1 MATAKMRPARKPL
14 SLCVLAACVGAVPA
28 IAVADYASTG
38 LFNGATPQ
46 GSGFAGEGPSNNW
59 RIEPT
64 LGLGLTW
71 SDNVRLSNEG
81 KHVADWS
88 LRVEPGFAT
97 SGRTSRSYGSFRASV
112 NANVYASEDSLNRT
126 NLSMYGTGTVDL
138 YERKLLLDASATA
151 SQEQITTLGA
161 PAGGAAYNPNNAT
174 QLTTFSLSPYFRW
187 QWGTRENGEIRYR
200 ATLSDSSNSF
210 LNNSLRQDLSLV
222 VGNGASPDPLGW
234 FVTGNHSV
242 TRYDAANDSKMS
254 DARLYGIYALD
265 AQFKLRADV
274 GYERN
279 NFVSFGGEEQ
289 QIYGA
294 GFEWTPSPRT
304 RVAGMTE
311 KRFFGNG
318 YNYEI
323 NWRGPLSAISATFVR
338 DVTTTSSTL
347 SGGQLLGLLIAYA
360 DSYAKEV
367 EDPAE
372 RLRRAAKVWVDRGLP
387 TEIGASTTFV
397 TRSYYLEK
405 RAQISAATNGARN
418 GLALSLIYTDRRRL
432 VDPALL
438 VPGDQLANF
447 DVVEDMGGTLV
458 FNHRLTPIS
467 NLTALL
473 GASRSNGETL
483 GLTTTTRRRDASLS
497 GSTSFGQSI
506 IGSVSYRYQASRG
519 ASSYDENSVAAT
531 LGMRF

>member
-1 MATAKMRPARKPL
+1 MATAKMRLARKPL

-28 IAVADYASTG
+28 MAVADYASTG

-126 NLSMYGTGTVDL
+126 NLNMYGTGTIDL

-187 QWGTRENGEIRYR
+187 QWGARENGEIRYR
-200 ATLSDSSNSF
+200 ATLSDSSNNF
-210 LNNSLRQDLSLV
+210 LNNSLRQDVSLV

-234 FVTGNHSV
+234 FLTGNHSV
-242 TRYDAANDSKMS
+242 IKYDTANDSKTS
-254 DARLYGIYALD
+254 DARLYGIYAID
-265 AQFKLRADV
+265 PMFKLRADV

-279 NFVSFGGEEQ
+279 NFAAFGGEEQ
-289 QIYGA
+289 QIYGG

-304 RVAGMTE
+304 RFAGMTE

-318 YNYEI
+318 YNYEFT
-323 NWRGPLSAISATFVR
+323 WRGALSSFSATFVR

-347 SGGQLLGLLIAYA
+347 SSLQLLGLMVAYA
-360 DSYAKEV
+360 EAGSKSPDGGKS
-367 EDPAE
+367 
-372 RLRRAAKVWVDRGLP
+372 AAKTWHDRGLP
-387 TEIGASTTFV
+387 YLEEILAGATFV

-405 RAQISAATNGARN
+405 RAQVSGGFTGARN
-418 GLALSLIYTDRRRL
+418 GLALSLTYTDRRRL

>member
-28 IAVADYASTG
+28 MAVADYASTG

-64 LGLGLTW
+64 LGVGLTW

-126 NLSMYGTGTVDL
+126 NLNMYGTGTVDL

-187 QWGTRENGEIRYR
+187 QWGARENGEIRYR
-200 ATLSDSSNSF
+200 ATLSDSSNNF
-210 LNNSLRQDLSLV
+210 LNNSLRQDVSLV

-234 FVTGNHSV
+234 FLTGNHSV
-242 TRYDAANDSKMS
+242 IKYDTANDSKTS
-254 DARLYGIYALD
+254 DARLYGIYAID
-265 AQFKLRADV
+265 PMFKLRADV

-279 NFVSFGGEEQ
+279 NFAAFGGEEQ
-289 QIYGA
+289 QIYGG

-304 RVAGMTE
+304 RFAGMTE

-318 YNYEI
+318 YNYEFT
-323 NWRGPLSAISATFVR
+323 WRGALSSFSATFVR

-347 SGGQLLGLLIAYA
+347 SSLQLLGLMVAYA
-360 DSYAKEV
+360 EAGSKSPDGGKS
-367 EDPAE
+367 
-372 RLRRAAKVWVDRGLP
+372 AAKTWHDRGLP
-387 TEIGASTTFV
+387 YLEEILAGATFV

-405 RAQISAATNGARN
+405 RAQVSGGLTGARN
-418 GLALSLIYTDRRRL
+418 GLALSLTYTDRRRL

-458 FNHRLTPIS
+458 FNHRLTPVS

>member
-1 MATAKMRPARKPL
+1 MATEKIGLARKPV
-14 SLCVLAACVGAVPA
+14 SLCVLAACVGVVPA
-28 IAVADYASTG
+28 MAMADYASTG

-46 GSGFAGEGPSNNW
+46 GGGFSGEGPSNNW

-64 LGLGLTW
+64 LRVGLTW

-126 NLSMYGTGTVDL
+126 NLNMYGTGTVDL

-151 SQEQITTLGA
+151 SQEQITTIGA
-161 PAGGAAYNPNNAT
+161 PAGGVAYNPNNAT

-187 QWGTRENGEIRYR
+187 QWGARETGEVRYR
-200 ATLSDSSNSF
+200 ATLSDSSNKV
-210 LNNSLRQDLSLV
+210 LNNSLRQDVSLV

-234 FVTGNHSV
+234 FLTGNHSV
-242 TRYDAANDSKMS
+242 IKYDTANDSKTS
-254 DARLYGIYALD
+254 DARLYGIYAID
-265 AQFKLRADV
+265 PMFKLRADV

-279 NFVSFGGEEQ
+279 NFAAFGGEAR
-289 QIYGA
+289 QIYGG

-304 RVAGMTE
+304 RLAGMTE
-311 KRFFGNG
+311 RRFFGNS
-318 YNYEI
+318 YNYEFV
-323 NWRGPLSAISATFVR
+323 WRGALSSFSTTFVR

-347 SGGQLLGLLIAYA
+347 SSLQLLGLMMAYA
-360 DSYAKEV
+360 EAGSKSPDGGKS
-367 EDPAE
+367 
-372 RLRRAAKVWVDRGLP
+372 AAKTWHDRGLP
-387 TEIGASTTFV
+387 YLEEILAGATFV

-405 RAQISAATNGARN
+405 RAQVSGGLTGARN
-418 GLALSLIYTDRRRL
+418 GLALSLTYSDRRRL

-438 VPGDQLANF
+438 LPGDQLANF
-447 DVVEDMGGTLV
+447 DVVEDLGGTLA

-473 GASRSNGETL
+473 GASRSNGKTL
-483 GLTTTTRRRDASLS
+483 SLTTATRRRDASLS
-497 GSTSFGQSI
+497 GSTSFGQNI

-531 LGMRF
+531 LGIRF